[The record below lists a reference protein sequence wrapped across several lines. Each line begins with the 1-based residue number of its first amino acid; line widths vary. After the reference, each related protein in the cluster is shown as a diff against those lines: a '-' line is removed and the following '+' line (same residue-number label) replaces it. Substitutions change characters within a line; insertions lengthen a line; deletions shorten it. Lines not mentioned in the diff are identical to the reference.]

1 MKNSQKLLSILCLR
15 IFFFFF
21 LYIQKWIQYQLKEN
35 ANDWSNKT
43 GEIWASMKNSQD
55 GMGVRSMS
63 DLILKEIYSICR
75 TKNPTKEQIK
85 EKFDNLSKDELNA
98 KSSKEVYVK
107 NMVMSTVI
115 KRCIGE
121 KKEANEK

>member
-1 MKNSQKLLSILCLR
+1 MFTN
-15 IFFFFF
+15 FFFFF
-21 LYIQKWIQYQLKEN
+21 LYIQKWIQYQLKDN

-55 GMGVRSMS
+55 GMGVRNMS

-85 EKFDNLSKDELNA
+85 EKFDNLSKDELNT
-98 KSSKEVYVK
+98 KSNKEVYVK

-115 KRCIGE
+115 KRCMGE
-121 KKEANEK
+121 K

>member
-1 MKNSQKLLSILCLR
+1 M
-15 IFFFFF
+15 
-21 LYIQKWIQYQLKEN
+21 YIQKCIQYQLKDN

-55 GMGVRSMS
+55 GMGVRNMS

-98 KSSKEVYVK
+98 KSKKEVYVK
-107 NMVMSTVI
+107 YMVMSTVI
-115 KRCIGE
+115 KRCMGE
-121 KKEANEK
+121 KKRGK

>member
-21 LYIQKWIQYQLKEN
+21 LYIQKWIQYQLKDN

>member
-1 MKNSQKLLSILCLR
+1 MDGC
-15 IFFFFF
+15 
-21 LYIQKWIQYQLKEN
+21 YIQKCIQYQLKDN

-55 GMGVRSMS
+55 GVGVRNMS

-85 EKFDNLSKDELNA
+85 EKVDNLSKDELNA
-98 KSSKEVYVK
+98 KSNKEVYVK

-115 KRCIGE
+115 KRCMGE

>member
-1 MKNSQKLLSILCLR
+1 MFTN
-15 IFFFFF
+15 FFFFF
-21 LYIQKWIQYQLKEN
+21 LYIQKWIQYQLKDN

-55 GMGVRSMS
+55 GMGVRNMS

-85 EKFDNLSKDELNA
+85 EKFDNLSKDELNV
-98 KSSKEVYVK
+98 KSNKEVYVK
-107 NMVMSTVI
+107 NMVMSNVI
-115 KRCIGE
+115 KRCMGE
-121 KKEANEK
+121 KKEANEKQMDLEKG